1 MYLVSAKFR
10 LELEKNILHSQ
21 ASCSEKTIQL
31 QQLICYV
38 EILRLGKY
46 LFSNNSS

>member
-1 MYLVSAKFR
+1 MYLVSAKFW
-10 LELEKNILHSQ
+10 LELEKIFFTLKLLVVK
-21 ASCSEKTIQL
+21 KTIQL

-46 LFSNNSS
+46 LFSNNS